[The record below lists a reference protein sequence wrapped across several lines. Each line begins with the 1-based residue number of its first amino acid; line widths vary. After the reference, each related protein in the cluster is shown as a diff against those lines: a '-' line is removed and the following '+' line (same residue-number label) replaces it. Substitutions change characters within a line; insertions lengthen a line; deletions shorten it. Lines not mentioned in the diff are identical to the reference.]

1 MRSCRRESSKDATT
15 AKGRADIAASC
26 YSLSGMYR
34 AMKEEAL
41 ATQRLQ
47 QACDMSVRAMT
58 AHAAF
63 FRAGGGMQSE
73 TASPF
78 CGQSAP

>member
-1 MRSCRRESSKDATT
+1 
-15 AKGRADIAASC
+15 
-26 YSLSGMYR
+26 MYR